1 MKLKFLSLQIESE
14 DYLIPNSQNSEFPFR
29 VANIVSDFSFQTEFI
44 YNFIG
49 RKLSLLKVETD
60 NFQFISIRGRK
71 KPKET
76 IFIKEIFKA
85 LEIEIEFNENR
96 YLELYPFENEY
107 PLINKLLQP
116 VLNENEFNEF
126 LFEMI
131 TKGLNK
137 AKKQDV
143 PIPNKLIEEF
153 LFDFKSDGYKN
164 EWIEKTKTFKE
175 YGLKAIFLCKMNC
188 NYFTLTLIINKNK
201 KEILKEEILK
211 TLPSSLIF
219 KWQFKDIFI
228 IHNKIVVIKDDSE
241 QTILFEKSLK
251 DIL

>member
-85 LEIEIEFNENR
+85 LEIEIQFNENK

-107 PLINKLLQP
+107 PLTNKLLQP

-131 TKGLNK
+131 IKGLDK
-137 AKKQDV
+137 AKKQDA
-143 PIPNKLIEEF
+143 PIPNKLLEEI
-153 LFDFKSDGYKN
+153 LFAFKSDGYKN
-164 EWIEKTKTFKE
+164 EWIEKTKTFRE
-175 YGLKAIFLCKMNC
+175 YGIKAFFQCKMNC
-188 NYFTLTLIINKNK
+188 NYFTLTLVIEKKNK
-201 KEILKEEILK
+201 ELFKEEILK

-219 KWQFKDIFI
+219 KGQFKDILI
-228 IHNKIVVIKDDSE
+228 MNNNIVVIKDDLE
-241 QTILFEKSLK
+241 QTVLFEKHLK